1 MRRVI
6 GGDWDEVL
14 YEPEDGDE
22 GYRSVTIF
30 IDGEE
35 VFEEYIQ
42 GEFGWDDSI
51 YEEIAWEMYRDSPEV
66 YDELMARELNGT
78 YEVTY
83 RVDEWYDSDE

>member
-30 IDGEE
+30 IDGRE
-35 VFEEYIQ
+35 VFDGYAP
-42 GEFGWDDSI
+42 GEFGWTDSE
-51 YEEIAWEMYRDSPEV
+51 YEAVAWEMYTDSPEFEGV
-66 YDELMARELNGT
+66 ELDDDTEIRYVLGDWDGE
-78 YEVTY
+78 E
-83 RVDEWYDSDE
+83 E